1 MQVAA
6 DPPPTHLLLQLWV
19 IHAILSRPGLQH
31 ADDVQ
36 MLLTERSFRQPVVVS
51 GFWPARAQWWEVILG
66 GTGGYRG
73 YATFGPQIPLKMFA
87 PSGVGKTNA
96 IEAMI
101 FFYFDK

>member
-1 MQVAA
+1 M
-6 DPPPTHLLLQLWV
+6 
-19 IHAILSRPGLQH
+19 SGLDLGSVMMSNRH
-31 ADDVQ
+31 SSVKISIYSST
-36 MLLTERSFRQPVVVS
+36 LCR
-51 GFWPARAQWWEVILG
+51 EVILG

-101 FFYFDK
+101 FFISTSSYSANEHAKLR

>member
-1 MQVAA
+1 MLRNFPRKTA
-6 DPPPTHLLLQLWV
+6 
-19 IHAILSRPGLQH
+19 SRPAVLRIAFGARWPIQ
-31 ADDVQ
+31 
-36 MLLTERSFRQPVVVS
+36 ERLGHDRWGPL
-51 GFWPARAQWWEVILG
+51 REVILG

-101 FFYFDK
+101 FFISTSSYSANEHAKLR

>member
-1 MQVAA
+1 MC
-6 DPPPTHLLLQLWV
+6 
-19 IHAILSRPGLQH
+19 R
-31 ADDVQ
+31 
-36 MLLTERSFRQPVVVS
+36 
-51 GFWPARAQWWEVILG
+51 EVILG

>member
-1 MQVAA
+1 M
-6 DPPPTHLLLQLWV
+6 H
-19 IHAILSRPGLQH
+19 
-31 ADDVQ
+31 
-36 MLLTERSFRQPVVVS
+36 
-51 GFWPARAQWWEVILG
+51 WEVILG

-101 FFYFDK
+101 FFISTSSYSANEHAKLR